1 MCRWRRAVGL
11 AAERGFGGTTKT
23 VRFGHGASC
32 FTSDLSFPVRFGHC
46 RLPTLSYPVFSCP
59 LRTLSASDTFLSYL
73 FLEKRHSKARL
84 QIKLKQSVPFLS
96 PVFPLA
102 FLIRAGRT
110 LLPNRPAPVRFGH
123 GASRFVSDLSSSDFS
138 DFFGIFSVTF

>member
-1 MCRWRRAVGL
+1 MGMMGR
-11 AAERGFGGTTKT
+11 GGTALSYP
-23 VRFGHGASC
+23 VRFGHGASR
-32 FTSDLSFPVRFGHC
+32 FVSDLSEPRKNG
-46 RLPTLSYPVFSCP
+46 
-59 LRTLSASDTFLSYL
+59 
-73 FLEKRHSKARL
+73 HSKARL

-102 FLIRAGRT
+102 CLFRAGRT
-110 LLPNRPAPVRFGH
+110 LLPNRPAPVRFGHFLLLSFPVRFGHFLILSFPVRFGH